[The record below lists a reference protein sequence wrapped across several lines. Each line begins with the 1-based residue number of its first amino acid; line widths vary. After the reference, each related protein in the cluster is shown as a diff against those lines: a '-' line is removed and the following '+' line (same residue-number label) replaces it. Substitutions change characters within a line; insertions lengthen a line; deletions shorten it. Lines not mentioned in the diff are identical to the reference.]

1 MATTEAL
8 QTGTPATDL
17 KSASE
22 ELRNKPHSA
31 PQTDGFHLVVD
42 ALKLNGIDT
51 IYGVAGIPITDLTRL
66 AQAEGMRFI
75 GFRHEAAAGNAAAIA
90 GYLSKKPGICMTVSA
105 PGFLN
110 GLVAVANATTNGF
123 PMIQI
128 SGSSERSIIDLQ
140 QGDYEE
146 LDQMNAAKPY
156 TKAAYRINKAE
167 DIGIGVARAIRAAV
181 SGRPGGVYLDVPADL
196 LASALDA
203 EVGRN
208 SLVRVVDPA
217 PRQIPAP
224 ESIERA
230 LDLLAGAQRPLIVLG
245 KGAAY
250 AQADADIRAFIEKT
264 GIPYLPMSMAKG
276 LLPDNHPQSAAA
288 ARSLV
293 LGQADVVMLLG
304 ARLNWLLA
312 HGKAPQWSPSARYV
326 QVDILPTEIDSNRP
340 IAAPVV
346 ADIGSAMSAFLSAL
360 RPGQIKPQ
368 AAWTKAIAERKQHN
382 VERMAARLNANPS
395 PMNFSSALRAI
406 RDVLAP
412 RPDVYVVNEGANT
425 LDFARDIIDMHEPRK
440 RLDTGTWGVMGIGMG
455 YAIGAAVTSG
465 KPVVAIEGD
474 SAFGFSGM
482 EVETICR
489 YSLPVVIVV
498 FNNGGIY
505 RGDDVNRGG
514 GADPSPTVL
523 MKSARYDKLIEAF
536 GGIGYHVTDPA
547 ALTQALTEALASGK
561 PTLINCVIDPT
572 AGTESGHLQNLNPKS
587 QAAGN

>member
-1 MATTEAL
+1 MSAIEQKSLSELESPNGQKLPAL
-8 QTGTPATDL
+8 
-17 KSASE
+17 
-22 ELRNKPHSA
+22 
-31 PQTDGFHLVVD
+31 TDGFHLVID

-51 IYGVAGIPITDLTRL
+51 IYGVPGIPITDLCRL
-66 AQAEGMRFI
+66 AQAEGIRFI
-75 GFRHEAAAGNAAAIA
+75 GFRHEQSAGNAAAIA
-90 GYLSKKPGICMTVSA
+90 GYLTKKPGICLTVSA

-110 GLVAVANATTNGF
+110 GLVALANATTNGF

-128 SGSSERSIIDLQ
+128 SGSSERHIIDLQ

-156 TKAAYRINKAE
+156 TKAAFRVNRPE
-167 DIGIGVARAIRAAV
+167 DIGIGVARAIHAAV
-181 SGRPGGVYLDVPADL
+181 SGRPGGVYLDLTANVLGA
-196 LASALDA
+196 ALDA
-203 EVGRN
+203 DAGTK

-224 ESIERA
+224 ESIDRA
-230 LDLLAGAQRPLIVLG
+230 LDLLATAQRPLVLLG

-250 AQADADIRAFIEKT
+250 AQADADIRSFIETT

-276 LLPDNHPQSAAA
+276 LLPDTHPQSAAA
-288 ARSLV
+288 ARSFV
-293 LGQADVVMLLG
+293 LAQADVVVLIG

-312 HGKAPQWSPSARYV
+312 HGKPPQWSPNARFV

-346 ADIGSAMSAFLSAL
+346 GDIGSAMSAFLAAL
-360 RPGQIKPQ
+360 KPGQIKVQ
-368 AAWTKAIAERKQHN
+368 SAWTKAIADRKQHN
-382 VERMAARLNANPS
+382 IERMAAKLNANPN

-406 RDVLAP
+406 RDTLAKNK
-412 RPDVYVVNEGANT
+412 DVYVVNEGANT
-425 LDFARDIIDMHEPRK
+425 LDFTRNIVDMYEPRK

-455 YAIGAAVTSG
+455 YAIGAAVTTG

-482 EVETICR
+482 EIETICR
-489 YSLPVVIVV
+489 YSLPVVTIV

-514 GADPSPTVL
+514 GTDPSATVL
-523 MKSARYDKLIEAF
+523 NKDSRYDKLIEVF
-536 GGIGYHVTDPA
+536 GGTGHHVTDA
-547 ALTQALTEALASGK
+547 QGLTKALTESLASGK
-561 PTLINCVIDPT
+561 PALINCVIDPT
-572 AGTESGHLQNLNPKS
+572 AGTESGHIQNLNPKS
-587 QAAGN
+587 GISQKK